1 MKLIGN
7 KSIKL
12 TFWNGNIELKKE
24 KLEINKDNQKEHL
37 LLKNKN
43 KEKKNNNLK
52 SISKRLSYAIS

>member
-37 LLKNKN
+37 RSKNKN

>member
-7 KSIKL
+7 KSTKL

-24 KLEINKDNQKEHL
+24 KLEINKENRKEHL
-37 LLKNKN
+37 RSKNKN

-52 SISKRLSYAIS
+52 STSKRLSYVIS